1 MHETIEELI
10 SVIDRC
16 IELVPN
22 NIGKE
27 KEIRDSLEKEIE
39 RNKYNKS
46 IEKKYSTFIK
56 NEDFSDLD
64 IQLKNLFKYL
74 KEKKNLLQEQYEN
87 YNDVYKNYI
96 CKKYNLLEKNLK
108 SNVIVNKDYYN
119 FVDGY
124 KEFKQY
130 ITNIKCDD
138 ILCWFSKE
146 HQKYILFGK
155 NGVGKT
161 KLLQFLKKEYLVD
174 ASYYIPSNRCIEYT
188 DNGNITDRQYRE
200 KTLGNLFFESYDIDK
215 INIFL
220 INLLKNRDYLEL
232 QSEEILQN
240 DIKGK
245 RVGNTVKTIT
255 DIFNSLDLNRNVYI
269 DINDRKVYLYKDINH
284 MYSIENGSDGE
295 KSIFQLI
302 TYCMLCEKNAFIFI
316 DEPETHLNGA
326 ILKDLFNLIENK
338 RKDLVFI
345 YCTHNMDFIESKL
358 DCQLVL
364 LKNYD
369 GVNWDAEYILSY
381 EDIPVSVV
389 SNIVGAKKNIL
400 FIEGDAQKSK
410 DYKFYEV
417 LFDKYKIIPCNSCE
431 DAMKFCKTVNNLRI
445 SGRKAIAVI
454 DKDYREHEEINVLNK
469 DNIYTLKYN
478 EIENMLIR
486 QDILEKI
493 IIATNQEKEIIN
505 KVKESIFK
513 ELEKNNVKN
522 GIIQNYTNTIYSRML
537 EKPKI
542 KVDDIES
549 IKSQINEC
557 SANNMNKVMKKIET
571 FINECDICVKNRKY
585 EEILKLVS
593 DKGLYA
599 IVCRILGVKKEVFYN
614 MAIGSIREDE
624 VLKKKIRDEIMN
636 DTSK

>member
-27 KEIRDSLEKEIE
+27 EEIRDSLEKEIE

-338 RKDLVFI
+338 RNDLVFI

-417 LFDKYKIIPCNSCE
+417 LFDEYKIIPCNSCE

-469 DNIYTLKYN
+469 DNIYTFGATSDEVIAHYEKCDYNAKKLYETDALIKKCVDFIISDVMLQAGDSHSLNRLYN
-478 EIENMLIR
+478 EIVGKDWFMALLDLRSYIETKEKALTDYDDRYAWAEKMLVNIANAGFFSSDRTIR
-486 QDILEKI
+486 QYNEDIWHL
-493 IIATNQEKEIIN
+493 
-505 KVKESIFK
+505 
-513 ELEKNNVKN
+513 
-522 GIIQNYTNTIYSRML
+522 
-537 EKPKI
+537 
-542 KVDDIES
+542 
-549 IKSQINEC
+549 
-557 SANNMNKVMKKIET
+557 
-571 FINECDICVKNRKY
+571 
-585 EEILKLVS
+585 
-593 DKGLYA
+593 
-599 IVCRILGVKKEVFYN
+599 
-614 MAIGSIREDE
+614 
-624 VLKKKIRDEIMN
+624 
-636 DTSK
+636 